1 VARVPYSFPGIHC
14 AIIACKQTSLR
25 THAAAAMVKLCAY
38 ITLLQRSR
46 IQMCTIHM
54 FRAAINI
61 ALLGMQ
67 IDRPRTLCR
76 AAAMSMNIYN
86 L

>member
-1 VARVPYSFPGIHC
+1 
-14 AIIACKQTSLR
+14 
-25 THAAAAMVKLCAY
+25 MVKLCAY

-46 IQMCTIHM
+46 IQMCIIHM

-67 IDRPRTLCR
+67 IDRPHCA

-86 L
+86 LQAQLILTPRVAFYFAHKLLKL